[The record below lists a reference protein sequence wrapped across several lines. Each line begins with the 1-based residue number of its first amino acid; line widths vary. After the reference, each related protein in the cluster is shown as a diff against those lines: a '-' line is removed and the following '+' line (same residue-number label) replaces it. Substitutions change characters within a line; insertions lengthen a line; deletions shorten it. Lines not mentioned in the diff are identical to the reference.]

1 MAETSTPG
9 LAPRWMR
16 IALSLSLALN
26 LLVVGI
32 VLGAITMHGRH
43 DRERRIARDVAAA
56 PFVMALDDADR
67 RAVIDELRSETGSL
81 RENRRLIRARFGALL
96 EALRAETFDRGMIET
111 LLAEQRG
118 AATVRQEV
126 GERIFLDRLERMS
139 AAERGAFAD
148 RLEKSIRKHPPH

>member
-9 LAPRWMR
+9 SAPRWMR
-16 IALSLSLALN
+16 IALAVSLALN

-32 VLGAITMHGRH
+32 VVGAITMHGRH

-96 EALRAETFDRGMIET
+96 EALRAESFDRGTVET

-139 AAERGAFAD
+139 AAERAAFAD
-148 RLEKSIRKHPPH
+148 RLERSIRKHSPH